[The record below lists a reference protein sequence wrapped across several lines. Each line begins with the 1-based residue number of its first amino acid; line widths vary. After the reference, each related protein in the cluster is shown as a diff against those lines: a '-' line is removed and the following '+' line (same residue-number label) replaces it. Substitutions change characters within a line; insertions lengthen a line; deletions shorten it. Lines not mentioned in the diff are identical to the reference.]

1 MPAIAEARRDERRD
15 QREEH
20 PEEQRA
26 EGREDGRKEHHWTAV
41 LAERD
46 RLLRLVAGRLG
57 RSADVEDCVQEA
69 LIRAATYAPLD
80 EARVGALLT
89 TITLRLCVDQQ
100 RRTSRDQRLAV
111 RVRYVAGAERGPDVE
126 SQTCERAAGSWLL
139 EQISLLGV
147 REQQV
152 MRARADGM
160 SVAEA
165 AQALNITHKSAESAF
180 TRARSRLRTLYQEEM
195 AR

>member
-1 MPAIAEARRDERRD
+1 MSVEKRERQD
-15 QREEH
+15 ALWEEH
-20 PEEQRA
+20 R
-26 EGREDGRKEHHWTAV
+26 WLLV
-41 LAERD
+41 LAERE

-57 RSADVEDCVQEA
+57 RSADAEDCVQEA
-69 LIRAATYAPLD
+69 LIRAATYDPLD
-80 EARVGALLT
+80 EDRVGALLT

-100 RRTSRDQRLAV
+100 RRTSRDERLAV
-111 RVRYVAGAERGPDVE
+111 RVRYVHGSDRGPDVE
-126 SQTCERAAGSWLL
+126 SQTCEQAAGSWLL
-139 EQISLLGV
+139 DQISSLGA

-180 TRARSRLRTLYQEEM
+180 TRARSRLRVLYQEEM
-195 AR
+195 SR

>member
-1 MPAIAEARRDERRD
+1 MIAMKHERQDARWG
-15 QREEH
+15 EH
-20 PEEQRA
+20 RWA
-26 EGREDGRKEHHWTAV
+26 LV
-41 LAERD
+41 LAERE

-57 RSADVEDCVQEA
+57 RTADVEDCVQEA
-69 LIRAATYAPLD
+69 LIRAATYDRLD

-111 RVRYVAGAERGPDVE
+111 RVRYVHGSDRGPDVE
-126 SQTCERAAGSWLL
+126 NQTCERAAGRWLL
-139 EQISLLGV
+139 EQLSKLGV
-147 REQQV
+147 RERQV
-152 MRARADGM
+152 MLARADGM
-160 SVAEA
+160 STAEA

-180 TRARSRLRTLYQEEM
+180 TRARSRLRSLYQEEM